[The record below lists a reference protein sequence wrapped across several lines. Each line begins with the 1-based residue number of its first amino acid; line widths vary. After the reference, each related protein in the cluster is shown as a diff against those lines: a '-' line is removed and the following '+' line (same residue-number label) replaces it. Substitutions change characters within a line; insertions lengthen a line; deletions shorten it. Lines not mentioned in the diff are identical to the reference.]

1 MILLTVLTAV
11 YVAFEETVSLKKED
25 EGVELIEF
33 HTCVGDGEEVLVLL
47 ELYVAANK
55 PEDGDILPVP
65 LPLAVN
71 VTN

>member
-11 YVAFEETVSLKKED
+11 YDAFEETVSLKKED

-33 HTCVGDGEEVLVLL
+33 HTCVGDGEEVLVAL
-47 ELYVAANK
+47 ELYVVAK
-55 PEDGDILPVP
+55 DGDILPVP